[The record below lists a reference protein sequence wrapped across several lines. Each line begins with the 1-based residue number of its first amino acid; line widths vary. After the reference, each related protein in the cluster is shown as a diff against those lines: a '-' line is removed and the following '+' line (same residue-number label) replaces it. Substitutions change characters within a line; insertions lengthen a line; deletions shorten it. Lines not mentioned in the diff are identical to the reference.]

1 MTDIVDAPSIDE
13 LYDEFDLDIRID
25 DIYPTDPNRIP
36 LASVA
41 MSCTMCCP
49 GESQTCH
56 DLCHTQDGCTVYSYC
71 LCTEAPC

>member
-13 LYDEFDLDIRID
+13 LDDEFDLDIRID
-25 DIYPTDPNRIP
+25 DIGLTDPDGIP

-49 GESQTCH
+49 GEDNSIFEETCR
-56 DLCHTQDGCTVYSYC
+56 TRRNCTEYSEC
-71 LCTEAPC
+71 LCTDEP